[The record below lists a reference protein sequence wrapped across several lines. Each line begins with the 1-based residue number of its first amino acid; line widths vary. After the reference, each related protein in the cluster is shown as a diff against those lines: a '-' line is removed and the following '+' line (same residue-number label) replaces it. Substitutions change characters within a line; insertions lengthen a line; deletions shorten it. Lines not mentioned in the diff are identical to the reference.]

1 MSGGDEVDEV
11 AAVVQRL
18 AVLLAAGVAPGSAL
32 GHLAAA
38 GGSGRGA
45 ARRRRLLRAVAE
57 EAARGGDVSVA
68 LLRGRPASRRAP
80 RAAGRR
86 LARGLVARGPGRG
99 KPPDASIGGTTK
111 RRSGPIDA
119 EEEAAWAALAACWR
133 VATDSGAPV
142 AAALNELAE
151 SLRELARAR
160 RDIEVALAGPS
171 ATGRVVSV
179 LPVVA
184 LGLGAL
190 LGFDVLGVLVGTIPG
205 LVCLVGG
212 LGLMAAAHGWTR
224 RLVRGASTGDA
235 APGLALDL
243 LAVALAGGGSI
254 DSARHRVLEA
264 LTECGIGAGE
274 QALAGGEAVL
284 ALSLAAGV
292 PAGRL
297 LRNEAAL
304 TRARAASVARERA
317 ARLGVTLML
326 PLGVCVLPAFL
337 LLGVAPMVVSVL
349 LSTFSVAM

>member
-1 MSGGDEVDEV
+1 MSGGDGLDEV
-11 AAVVQRL
+11 AAIVQRL
-18 AVLLAAGVAPGSAL
+18 AVLLAAGIAPGSAL

-38 GGSGRGA
+38 EGSGRGV

-80 RAAGRR
+80 RSAGRR
-86 LARGLVARGPGRG
+86 LPRGPAVLGRG
-99 KPPDASIGGTTK
+99 GPSGGSAK
-111 RRSGPIDA
+111 RRSGPTDA
-119 EEEAAWAALAACWR
+119 GEETAWAALAACWR
-133 VATDSGAPV
+133 VAADSGAPV
-142 AAALNELAE
+142 AAALSALAE

-171 ATGRVVSV
+171 ATGRVVSA
-179 LPVVA
+179 LPVA
-184 LGLGAL
+184 AIGLGAL
-190 LGFDVLGVLVGTIPG
+190 LGFDVLAVLVGTAPG

-212 LGLMAAAHGWTR
+212 LGLMAAAHAWTR
-224 RLVRGASTGDA
+224 RLVRAASTGDP

-254 DSARHRVLEA
+254 DSARHRVTEA
-264 LTECGIGAGE
+264 LAECGISTGE
-274 QALAGGEAVL
+274 QALADGEAVL
-284 ALSLAAGV
+284 ALSMAAGV

-297 LRNEAAL
+297 VRSEAAL
-304 TRARAASVARERA
+304 VRARAASVARERA

-349 LSTFSVAM
+349 LSTFSVTT

>member
-1 MSGGDEVDEV
+1 M
-11 AAVVQRL
+11 
-18 AVLLAAGVAPGSAL
+18 
-32 GHLAAA
+32 
-38 GGSGRGA
+38 
-45 ARRRRLLRAVAE
+45 
-57 EAARGGDVSVA
+57 
-68 LLRGRPASRRAP
+68 
-80 RAAGRR
+80 
-86 LARGLVARGPGRG
+86 
-99 KPPDASIGGTTK
+99 
-111 RRSGPIDA
+111 
-119 EEEAAWAALAACWR
+119 
-133 VATDSGAPV
+133 ATDSGAPV